1 MDKMSSMGA
10 SLCGSMADFG
20 NDIDSL
26 LMTLESKSTL
36 ESQNQAAIDYIKT
49 DIDEV
54 MDEINEEDE
63 FGYVSD
69 RAVGEFYEEFDQE
82 DRIEYP

>member
-1 MDKMSSMGA
+1 MSIGGSFN
-10 SLCGSMADFG
+10 GSMVD
-20 NDIDSL
+20 NYYDIDSL

-36 ESQNQAAIDYIKT
+36 DSLNPAAIDYIKT

-69 RAVGEFYEEFDQE
+69 RAVGEFYEEFDQV